1 MKITLSTN
9 DLRRLS
15 MVSSGRGVA
24 ALVFEWLAIAAAIV
38 LCESAGRP
46 VLLMALTT
54 VWIGARLHALGVLMH
69 EATHHRLVEARWL
82 NEALGE
88 VFCGWPLFVSLE
100 SYRQNHLAHHQ
111 NVNSALDPDWVRKQK
126 PDWIFPKTRL
136 QLAWLLMRD
145 ALGLNLFDHLR
156 GVSEMSKRSDK
167 WSLRSRAR
175 WLVYLSVV
183 TFGIASGAWPL
194 LLLYWLLPTLTW
206 LQLVL
211 RIRSIA
217 EHFGLNGS
225 LQDAT
230 RTTYASFFEGLFLAP
245 HNVGYHLD
253 HHLFP
258 SVPGRHLAELH
269 QLLLRDESFR
279 DQAHISSSYW
289 AVLRECTAN

>member
-156 GVSEMSKRSDK
+156 GACVS
-167 WSLRSRAR
+167 L
-175 WLVYLSVV
+175 
-183 TFGIASGAWPL
+183 
-194 LLLYWLLPTLTW
+194 
-206 LQLVL
+206 
-211 RIRSIA
+211 
-217 EHFGLNGS
+217 
-225 LQDAT
+225 
-230 RTTYASFFEGLFLAP
+230 
-245 HNVGYHLD
+245 
-253 HHLFP
+253 
-258 SVPGRHLAELH
+258 GRHLRNRFRGLAPAALVLASANLDLASACPSDTQHRRALRLEREPSGRDPNNVRV
-269 QLLLRDESFR
+269 LLRGLIPRPS
-279 DQAHISSSYW
+279 
-289 AVLRECTAN
+289 